1 MAITEIKV
9 SECFSYIEDA
19 GKRRFEIKIFSA
31 SSNDLKDKGVS
42 VYYDETDL
50 LLAATGIEKNL
61 QPAFELAL
69 DQNVEEFMSI
79 VRKEGFKTYRIRVE
93 ENIADGTIGEVFFND
108 IQFLDVEPEI
118 TNIII
123 DDDDEQGTANVQVLV
138 KYYSPGVSL
147 SLTNEKYDKEFEFS
161 DFEYDEVLEVWK
173 SEILVDKSFG
183 KCNEKLKFSI
193 NGEYLGV
200 DLPCTSE
207 WSTHIELDE
216 TLNGVCMNTNW
227 QPGFNIFWDD
237 VSNDSIRDLQVTSK
251 SGYML
256 ATYYAPQASTRNY
269 TLMTRM
275 QTPAGAL
282 RQPLSICNLQGGI
295 NKDANT
301 TTIDGTDNFVAV
313 WAGNFS
319 GRFKIYGRPFTAG
332 QNGITSTE
340 FQEIDLSGGNGDY
353 TCPRIIYNPTSK
365 LLLATWVSVAEKKI
379 QGVFLDP
386 NTLEKMSYDFD
397 ISTNIHTGY
406 NSAGIDLGTTTVE
419 NIVLMNHGE
428 KIVIAY
434 LEKVG
439 ELKFLSIGKPVGGT
453 PPVNPMTQ
461 YSQAQMGKFHAALDP
476 QTNNIMLVYVLGQD
490 IYGAKLKV
498 FAKEGAEVYAANKLN
513 SISSGNPSFPYINK
527 AVTAQENYE
536 FHVAWSSASLGAFF
550 NRFDENFFSID
561 AETQVN
567 GASNNS
573 SMYPKLAASDN
584 QLAMLFQATRY
595 DSIALKGQGILSYV
609 KARN

>member
-50 LLAATGIEKNL
+50 LLATTGIEKNL

-93 ENIADGTIGEVFFND
+93 EDIAGGAKGEIFFSD

-123 DDDDEQGTANVQVLV
+123 DDEQGTANVQILV
-138 KYYSPGVSL
+138 KYFSPDVSL
-147 SLTNEKYDKEFEFS
+147 SLINEKYDKEFEFS
-161 DFEYDEVLEVWK
+161 DFEYDEALEVWK

-183 KCNEKLKFSI
+183 KCNENLKFSI
-193 NGEYLGV
+193 IGEYLGTA
-200 DLPCTSE
+200 LPCISE

-216 TLNGVCMNTNW
+216 TLNGVCMNTSW

-237 VSNDSIRDLQVTSK
+237 VANDSIRDLQVTSK
-251 SGYML
+251 SGHML
-256 ATYYAPQASTRNY
+256 ATYYAPVSSTGNY

-275 QTPAGAL
+275 QTATGAL
-282 RQPLSICNLQGGI
+282 RPPLSICTLQARI

-301 TTIDGTDNFVAV
+301 TAIDGTDNFVAV

-340 FQEIDLSGGNGDY
+340 IQEIDLSGGNGDY

-397 ISTNIHTGY
+397 ISTTIHTGY
-406 NSAGIDLGTTTVE
+406 NNASIDLGTTTTE
-419 NIVLMNHGE
+419 NIVLMNHGD
-428 KIVIAY
+428 KFVIAY
-434 LEKVG
+434 LEKLG

-453 PPVNPMTQ
+453 PPVNLMTQ

-476 QTNNIMLVYVLGQD
+476 QTNNIMLVYVFGQD

-498 FAKEGAEVYAANKLN
+498 FAKEGEEVYAANKLN
-513 SISSGNPSFPYINK
+513 SISSGSPSFPYINK
-527 AVTAQENYE
+527 VVTSQETYE
-536 FHVAWSSASLGAFF
+536 FHVAWSSTSLGAFY

-561 AETQVN
+561 AETRVN
-567 GASNNS
+567 DASGNS
-573 SMYPKLAASDN
+573 SMYPKLVASDN

-595 DSIALKGQGILSYV
+595 NSTPLQREGILSYV

>member
-19 GKRRFEIKIFSA
+19 GKRRFEIKTFSE

-79 VRKEGFKTYRIRVE
+79 VRKEGFKTYRIRME
-93 ENIADGTIGEVFFND
+93 ENIADGAIGGVFFND

-118 TNIII
+118 TKVVI
-123 DDDDEQGTANVQVLV
+123 DDDDEQGPANFQVLV

-147 SLTNEKYDKEFEFS
+147 SLINEKYDKEFNFS
-161 DFEYDEVLEVWK
+161 YFEYDEVLEVWK
-173 SEILVDKSFG
+173 SEILVDNSFG

-193 NGEYLGV
+193 IGEYLGV
-200 DLPCTSE
+200 ALPCISE
-207 WSTHIELDE
+207 WSTRIELDE
-216 TLNGVCMNTNW
+216 TLNGVCMNTKW

-251 SGYML
+251 SGHML
-256 ATYYAPQASTRNY
+256 ATYYAPLASTGNY

-275 QTPAGAL
+275 QTATGAL
-282 RQPLSICNLQGGI
+282 RPPLSICNLQARI

-301 TTIDGTDNFVAV
+301 TAIDGTDNFVAV

-353 TCPRIIYNPTSK
+353 TCPRVIYNPISK
-365 LLLATWVSVAEKKI
+365 LLLVTWVSVAEKKI

-406 NSAGIDLGTTTVE
+406 NNASIDLGTTTTE

-434 LEKVG
+434 LEKLG

-453 PPVNPMTQ
+453 PPVNLMTQ
-461 YSQAQMGKFHAALDP
+461 YSQAQMGKFHAELDP

-490 IYGAKLKV
+490 IYGVKIKV
-498 FAKEGAEVYAANKLN
+498 FAKGGGEVYAANKLN
-513 SISSGNPSFPYINK
+513 SISSGSPSYPYINK
-527 AVTAQENYE
+527 AVTNQETYE
-536 FHVAWSSASLGAFF
+536 FHVAWSSTSLGAFY

-567 GASNNS
+567 GASSNS
-573 SMYPKLAASDN
+573 NMYPKLVASDN
-584 QLAMLFQATRY
+584 QLAMLFQATRFN
-595 DSIALKGQGILSYV
+595 SIALKGQGILSYV
-609 KARN
+609 KERN